1 MCHISFSDCNMLRR
15 HNEIHLFFR
24 ISRITR
30 ARMALIFLH
39 NLVWWCS
46 GVDRKFACQSRFNFQ
61 QLYLHWKNSRGGKL
75 HRQPCI
81 FNTLLC
87 NNHLGLLP
95 FYLWF
100 IYSLRKITRSR
111 RINQSLDSKVVY
123 PSLVWIS
130 CGYRYYADS

>member
-1 MCHISFSDCNMLRR
+1 MCHISFSDCNMFRR
-15 HNEIHLFFR
+15 NNEICLFFR

-30 ARMALIFLH
+30 ARVALIFFH
-39 NLVWWCS
+39 NPVWWCS
-46 GVDRKFACQSRFNFQ
+46 GIDRKFTRQSRFNFQ

-75 HRQPCI
+75 HRQPRI
-81 FNTLLC
+81 FNTFLC